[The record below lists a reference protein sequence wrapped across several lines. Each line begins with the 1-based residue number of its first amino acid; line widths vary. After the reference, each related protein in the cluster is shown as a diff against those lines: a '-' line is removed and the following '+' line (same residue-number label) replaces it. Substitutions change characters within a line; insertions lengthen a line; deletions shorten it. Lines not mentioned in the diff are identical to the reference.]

1 MLTILLVGLLLVSLL
16 VLQGVNIMATVDN
29 LLAKAMSTSSDEEA
43 IAAFKMARKKNGGAS
58 LKTDSQ
64 KPNPTMDAFHK
75 LQKERDHYF
84 KQAAKGYTEYC
95 LLVEDYKQ
103 IRGMHS
109 NKLQENTELKSTIR
123 NLENEDARLNLKFWR
138 VSFVIMTAVFAV
150 FLGFTAFF

>member
-1 MLTILLVGLLLVSLL
+1 MS
-16 VLQGVNIMATVDN
+16 TVDN
-29 LLAKAMSTSSDEEA
+29 LLSKAMSTSSDEEA

-95 LLVEDYKQ
+95 QLVEDYKQ

-123 NLENEDARLNLKFWR
+123 NLENEDVRLDLKFWR
-138 VSFVIMTAVFAV
+138 VSFVIMTTVFAV

>member
-1 MLTILLVGLLLVSLL
+1 MLLAGLLLGLL
-16 VLQGVNIMATVDN
+16 LLLQKVNIMSTVDN

-58 LKTDSQ
+58 LKTNSQ
-64 KPNPTMDAFHK
+64 KPTQSDTAFHK
-75 LQKERDHYF
+75 LQKERDYYF

-95 LLVEDYKQ
+95 QLVEDYKQ

-109 NKLQENTELKSTIR
+109 NKLEENTKLKNTIR
-123 NLENEDARLNLKFWR
+123 ELENEDVRLDLKFWR

-150 FLGFTAFF
+150 FLGFTALF